1 MPDVVAIGEC
11 MVEFF
16 SEESLDTAPSFAK
29 AYSGDTLNVMTM
41 LSRLGTS
48 SGYITRVGND
58 PAVDPWGD
66 SLIED
71 WERLGVDTS
80 AVVRVPGFV
89 GLVFISL
96 QSDGHRSFVYYRK
109 GSAASTIVPEDLDE
123 DYIGGAK
130 VLHVSAL
137 PQAVSETSRATV
149 KRAVEIA
156 RDRGVTV
163 SFDTN
168 LRLNLWTIEEA
179 RAAVNDILPF
189 VDILF
194 PSYPD
199 ETRLLTGIED
209 AASVIDHYHSLG
221 IETVALKCGEDG
233 AVVSTSEVSLKAK
246 SIAPNGVVDTTGAG
260 DAFVGGFLH
269 AMVQGLEPFEG
280 LKWGVA
286 SAGLKVAG
294 RGGIAS
300 QPARDDVERYLEQVE
315 VEPF

>member
-1 MPDVVAIGEC
+1 

-16 SEESLDTAPSFAK
+16 SEDPLDAASSFTK

-48 SGYITRVGND
+48 SGYVTRVGND
-58 PAVDPWGD
+58 PATDPWGEG
-66 SLIED
+66 LIED

-80 AVVRVPGFV
+80 AVVRVPGFM

-96 QSDGHRSFVYYRK
+96 RPDGQRSFVYYRK

-123 DYIGGAK
+123 DYIAGAK

-149 KRAVEIA
+149 RRAIEIA
-156 RDRGVTV
+156 HDHGVTV

-179 RAAVNDILPF
+179 RATISDVLPY

-199 ETRLLTGIED
+199 ETTPLTDIED
-209 AASVIDHYHSLG
+209 QAAVIDHYHNLG
-221 IETVALKCGEDG
+221 VDTVALKCGEDG
-233 AVVSTSEVSLKAK
+233 AVISSPEVSLKAK

-260 DAFVGGFLH
+260 DAFVGGYLH
-269 AMVQGLEPFEG
+269 AMVQGLGPGEG
-280 LKWGVA
+280 ARWGVA
-286 SAGLKVAG
+286 SAGLKVGG

-300 QPARDDVERYLEQVE
+300 QPERDEVERYLDSVE
-315 VEPF
+315 LEHF